1 MIAAALA
8 PVMLTACSPVVVPAG
23 ESKGPPRLTND
34 RYVAAD
40 GTALPLAVWPAANG
54 AEPVAIILGLHG
66 FGDYRDAFEDPAK
79 VWSKA
84 GITTYAYD
92 QRGFGQSPT
101 RGLWAGTDTLV
112 DDAKAVATL
121 LRQRHPDVPLYIAGE
136 SMGGAVALVAADRGL
151 QADGL
156 ILLAPAV
163 RSRKSLG
170 RLTSAGVWFFTHA
183 MPWMP
188 VGPTSIDYQPTDNP
202 NTIKKLQTDPLMLH
216 YPRFDLGDG
225 LLNLMDTACASAE
238 EIKMPYILLHGLED
252 RIVPGGPVR
261 DLIKIMPP
269 RADSKLAFYKH
280 GYHLLLRDKEGPKV
294 AADVVSWMSNHEAT
308 LPSGADGD
316 KTEPQTA
323 ALWGTARHRETNVS
337 RSN

>member
-1 MIAAALA
+1 MLA
-8 PVMLTACSPVVVPAG
+8 ACSPLVIPAG
-23 ESKGPPRLTND
+23 ESKGPPRLTDD

-84 GITTYAYD
+84 DIATYAYD

-101 RGLWAGTDTLV
+101 RGRWAGTDTLV

-121 LRQRHPDVPLYIAGE
+121 LRQRYPDVPLYVAGE

-170 RLTSAGVWFFTHA
+170 RLVSGGLWFFTHT

-188 VGPTSIDYQPTDNP
+188 VGPTSIDFQPTDNP
-202 NTIKKLQTDPLMLH
+202 NTIKKLQTDPLMLR

-225 LLNLMDTACASAE
+225 LVNLMDAACASAE
-238 EIKMPYILLHGLED
+238 DIKMPYILMHGLED
-252 RIVPGGPVR
+252 RIVPGRPVR
-261 DLIKIMPP
+261 DMIEIMPP

-294 AADVVSWMSNHEAT
+294 AADVVSWISHHEAA
-308 LPSGADGD
+308 LPSGADSD
-316 KTEPQTA
+316 KTEAKTA
-323 ALWGTARHRETNVS
+323 ALWGTARHRETDVS
-337 RSN
+337 RGENATRSE